1 LFRTDGVVATFG
13 QALCR
18 TDWPECLA
26 GVVFPNAEACCRSAI
41 LLAAGW
47 PHAESETA
55 ADAGSEMR
63 TGPLAPP
70 PKIDNDWNGNGSQD
84 RKLRKWSGRGGLAAP
99 ARAQHAHPQGR
110 PTERT
115 CQNRLVKPNRPRT

>member
-1 LFRTDGVVATFG
+1 MS
-13 QALCR
+13 CR
-18 TDWPECLA
+18 GGLPECGGLLSFSYPPRGWLA
-26 GVVFPNAEACCRSAI
+26 
-41 LLAAGW
+41 
-47 PHAESETA
+47 HAESETA